1 MQIVVIRPPKVVR
14 GILKLMFGIK
24 TIKEEDL

>member
-1 MQIVVIRPPKVVR
+1 MQIVVIRPPKAIR

-24 TIKEEDL
+24 TIKDDE